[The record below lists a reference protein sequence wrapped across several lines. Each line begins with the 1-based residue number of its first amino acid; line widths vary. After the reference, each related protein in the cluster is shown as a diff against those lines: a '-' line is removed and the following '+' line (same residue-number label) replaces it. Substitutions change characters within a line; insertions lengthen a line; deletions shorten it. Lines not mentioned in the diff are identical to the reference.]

1 MPGTVPS
8 LVRQHLAAVRALAV
22 LTVLLG
28 MVYPLAL
35 TGVAQLVVPGRA
47 DGSLISRDGRLV
59 GSSLI
64 GQSFTGS
71 HGLPDP
77 RYFQSRPSAA
87 GRGYDPT
94 ASSASNL
101 GPASATLA
109 HEIRERRASVAAFNG
124 VPPSRVPPDALTA
137 SGSGLDPDISPAYAR
152 IQAARVARV
161 RGMPL
166 AVVLRL
172 IRAHETGRD
181 AGFIGAPKV
190 NVLQLN
196 LALDAWRG
204 QA

>member
-1 MPGTVPS
+1 MPGTVPA
-8 LVRQHLAAVRALAV
+8 LVRQHLAAVRALVV

-28 MVYPLAL
+28 VVYPLAL
-35 TGVAQLVVPGRA
+35 TGIAQLIAPGRA
-47 DGSLISRDGRLV
+47 DGSLVSRGGRLV
-59 GSSLI
+59 GSTLI
-64 GQSFTGS
+64 GQSFTGAR
-71 HGLPDP
+71 GLPDP

-101 GPASATLA
+101 GPASAALISA
-109 HEIRERRASVAAFNG
+109 IRERRAAVAAFNG
-124 VPPSRVPPDALTA
+124 VAPGRVPPDAVTA

-152 IQAARVARV
+152 LQAARVARV

-172 IRAHETGRD
+172 VRAHQEGRD
-181 AGFIGAPKV
+181 AGFIGAPTV
-190 NVLQLN
+190 NVLELN
-196 LALDAWRG
+196 LALDAWHG

>member
-1 MPGTVPS
+1 MPGTVPA
-8 LVRQHLAAVRALAV
+8 LVRQHLAAVRALVV

-28 MVYPLAL
+28 VVYPLAL
-35 TGVAQLVVPGRA
+35 TGIAQLIASGRA
-47 DGSLISRDGRLV
+47 DGSLVSRGGRLV
-59 GSSLI
+59 GSTLI
-64 GQSFTGS
+64 GQSFTGAQ
-71 HGLPDP
+71 GLPDP

-101 GPASATLA
+101 GPASAALVSA
-109 HEIRERRASVAAFNG
+109 IRERRAAVAAFNG
-124 VPPSRVPPDALTA
+124 VAPGRVPPDAVTA

-152 IQAARVARV
+152 LQAARVARV

-172 IRAHETGRD
+172 VRAHQEGRD
-181 AGFIGAPKV
+181 AGFIGAPTV
-190 NVLQLN
+190 NVLELN
-196 LALDAWRG
+196 LALDAWHG

>member
-1 MPGTVPS
+1 MPGTVPA
-8 LVRQHLAAVRALAV
+8 LVRQHLAAVRALVV

-28 MVYPLAL
+28 VVYPLAL
-35 TGVAQLVVPGRA
+35 TGIAQLIAPGRA
-47 DGSLISRDGRLV
+47 DGSLVSRGGRLV
-59 GSSLI
+59 GSTLI
-64 GQSFTGS
+64 GQSFTGA

-101 GPASATLA
+101 GPASAGLISA
-109 HEIRERRASVAAFNG
+109 IRERRAAVAAFNG
-124 VPPSRVPPDALTA
+124 VAPGRVPPDAVTA

-152 IQAARVARV
+152 LQAARVARV

-172 IRAHETGRD
+172 VRAHQEGRD
-181 AGFIGAPKV
+181 AGFIGAPTV
-190 NVLQLN
+190 NVLELN
-196 LALDAWRG
+196 LALDAWHG